1 MYNIPTKKLQ
11 DGHLYQTQISSA
23 SLDLFHAT
31 YFLASSHWLS
41 LSLPHQTI
49 LFMSLWFYCLG
60 L

>member
-49 LFMSLWFYCLG
+49 LFTSL
-60 L
+60 